1 MKKIVGG
8 LPILILLAIV
18 GSQAGSAEG
27 GFNPLNYRPDGV
39 VVRGKQ
45 IPDLLNEKISGLSLM
60 RWNGKG
66 FEPIPF
72 QVDEKTP
79 EGNFIY
85 QYGPK
90 KNPELGN
97 GRIDNQDELVF
108 MAFDAAAPAPESSR
122 STAGAV
128 KGEEIIISD
137 AKGTTA
143 AVYLFSFSANPPR
156 SQTDYVQ
163 HSTEEGRNWV
173 KTDHYWFGEPVAKGF
188 FDRFHQVQAD
198 GKMGPNEVDRIKGRG
213 HISTLGGMVNM
224 IKGEQDTPA
233 DLIGWIDGPV
243 RVVHR
248 MEGGVELLGLK
259 LKLAGGSDNVFYRT
273 YLYTPIFFS
282 LPPGAGAILK
292 GSYMIYT
299 IDFNQTYKGSY
310 YFDVTTKTPTTL
322 DGKMDATEK
331 SLDTK
336 TSHNWYAVGGDKGSM
351 VVRMIIP
358 EQWKNIVTETTFYE
372 DDDTAADPPESEPGR
387 HQVGFKLGGMFEAP
401 AGKYNYYLYYMVPDK
416 KITQDNIGPWLDV
429 LDHPLKIS
437 GRGLAGK

>member
-1 MKKIVGG
+1 MKKAPGIFFTLAFLAMIMPAVGR
-8 LPILILLAIV
+8 
-18 GSQAGSAEG
+18 SES
-27 GFNPLNYRPDGV
+27 PLDYRPDGV
-39 VVRGKQ
+39 VVKGKQ
-45 IPDLLNEKISGLSLM
+45 VTDMLNEKISNLSLM
-60 RWNGKG
+60 RWNGKS

-79 EGNFIY
+79 DGGFIY

-97 GRIDNQDELVF
+97 GKLDNQDELVF
-108 MAFDAAAPAPESSR
+108 MAFDAAAPAPESAKSL
-122 STAGAV
+122 AGAV
-128 KGEEIIISD
+128 KGEEIVIANSQNGD
-137 AKGTTA
+137 KA

-163 HSTEEGRNWV
+163 HVVEGGRNWV
-173 KTDHYWFGEPVAKGF
+173 KTDHYWFGEPQAKGF
-188 FDRFHQVQAD
+188 FDRFHLVQQD
-198 GKMGPNEVDRIKGRG
+198 GKMGPNTVDRIKGRG

-224 IKGEQDTPA
+224 VKGEQDTPA
-233 DLIGWIDGPV
+233 DLIAWIDGPV

-282 LPPGAGAILK
+282 LPPGAGALLK

-299 IDFNQTYKGSY
+299 IDFNQSYKGSY

-331 SLDTK
+331 NLDKK
-336 TSHNWYAVGGDKGSM
+336 TSHTWYAVGGDKGSM
-351 VVRMIIP
+351 VVRMIVP
-358 EQWKNIVTETTFYE
+358 DQWKGVVTETTYYE
-372 DDDTAADPPESEPGR
+372 DSDTDQDPPESEPGR
-387 HQVGFKLGGMFEAP
+387 HQVGFTLGGMFEAP
-401 AGKYNYYLYYMVPDK
+401 AGKYSYYLYYMVPEK
-416 KITQDNIGPWLDV
+416 KVTQENIGPWLDV
-429 LDHPLKIS
+429 VDHPLKIS
-437 GRGLAGK
+437 GKALTAK